1 MVPTIKKIK
10 ESDTCEYYHG
20 GTYSQA
26 VAVKQQLETEQNK
39 LCKLHLNT
47 QYGWI
52 VEVRKDATW
61 DEDTPPHQERRPYAK
76 KGEKRQ
82 MMMSFRLDLD
92 NLQWLQQQGNKGRY
106 INELIAADRN
116 KQGGQ

>member
-10 ESDTCEYYHG
+10 ESETCEYYHG

-26 VAVKQQLETEQNK
+26 VAVKQQLETEHDK
-39 LCKLHLNT
+39 HCTLRLNH
-47 QYGWI
+47 QHGWI
-52 VEVRKDATW
+52 VEVRKCATW
-61 DEDTPPHQERRPYAK
+61 DADIPTHQERRPYAK

-116 KQGGQ
+116 KQGGK